1 MKLFEENTEQL
12 SKQYLRLAEILN
24 ISVKSG
30 KIEQENEVQKGK
42 YSLKRFQHKYIQNI
56 FKYMFQI
63 KFQNCLKF

>member
-1 MKLFEENTEQL
+1 MKLFEENTERL
-12 SKQYLRLAEILN
+12 SELYLKLTEILN

-42 YSLKRFQHKYIQNI
+42 YSLKRFQHKYIQNT

-63 KFQNCLKF
+63 KFQNSLKF